1 MTITLTSDIESALAQ
16 YARKIGTTP
25 ELLALKVLEEQLL
38 ASPDAMKAP
47 PEVNGRTLFDFLG
60 EHLGALSSSEFAP
73 GGAQMST
80 KSGKKFTALMEQKRQ
95 RGRL

>member
-38 ASPDAMKAP
+38 ASPDAMEVP
-47 PEVNGRTLFDFLG
+47 PEGNGRT
-60 EHLGALSSSEFAP
+60 
-73 GGAQMST
+73 
-80 KSGKKFTALMEQKRQ
+80 
-95 RGRL
+95 

>member
-38 ASPDAMKAP
+38 ASPDALKVSP
-47 PEVNGRTLFDFLG
+47 GDKGRTLFDFLG
-60 EHLGALSSSEFAP
+60 GHLGALSSSEFIP
-73 GGAQMST
+73 GGAQMS
-80 KSGKKFTALMEQKRQ
+80 KNSGKKFSTLMEEKRQ